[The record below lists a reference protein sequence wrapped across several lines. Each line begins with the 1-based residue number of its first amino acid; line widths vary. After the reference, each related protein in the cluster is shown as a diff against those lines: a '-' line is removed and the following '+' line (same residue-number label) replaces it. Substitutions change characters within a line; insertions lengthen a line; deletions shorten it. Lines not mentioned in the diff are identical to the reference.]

1 MKRHKNDTA
10 KSEENQKSKSGM
22 KNKRWITTPK
32 VTIVLL
38 SISILCFIAWIIIPD
53 YPYEQDEDGI
63 LFENPESYAT
73 SDKGWNAVVDDRDTI
88 YCIDEEKNFVYG
100 LHIDEFNY
108 DNAEIINVIFGEDN
122 TLFCHLAVY
131 QEKAYLTQSES
142 IWEIGVDGKPV
153 REVVFYDYKDSD
165 NQPSHQV
172 RIEGMQF
179 YEDELIYLYEED
191 KGDSVIRINLTNPQI
206 NNNVFVK
213 RKGYGRVVKCHG
225 TDAGDFVV
233 LKNNGEIGYIS
244 LEGKYTKV
252 FKASYDARKM
262 EGMLVQDVLVVGD
275 NLYMLEGQGKLS
287 LYQWKEDEWEL
298 KADVKKEIG
307 YDDEDSI
314 YEYGLGEYE
323 GSLSVFVNN
332 EIYVID
338 SDNKLVP
345 CTEQYDLSAGIKA
358 CIILKDVALFLGIIC
373 LLLGAVLGIGNIM
386 KWRFSLLSKQILS
399 TIPIVCIL
407 LIVVIYILFASM
419 IELSS
424 SDILKETIAVNEIAA
439 AMFDGDEIAEIIS
452 YKDMDRGKADELSNK
467 LRKFVNGNKSDWS
480 RNYNIAIG
488 VRTQGEKYVCVASS
502 DQDKNY
508 LTSEISVEAPIHTDF
523 YDGSNTFAADASYGE
538 DRKNLHLVLMTPIY
552 REDGSYD
559 AVMVLV
565 ASQDRLIEE
574 LVAAGITL
582 LVNVLLWVAILVLV
596 ISLVSAKNV
605 RALRRAKDVV
615 ARIAGGDFSVRVEK
629 YTLDEV
635 GEICVGVNDMA
646 DQLEEYIEELKHN
659 EEFYYKFVP
668 EKFKELLNKEKF
680 TDLALGDAQSEDLS
694 ILFCDIRAFSM
705 NSEMMTAKE
714 SFEFVNKI
722 YGKAGPIIRKHNGF
736 IDKYIGDAVMALF
749 ESADDAVNAGIELY
763 RAIVLCENPLEDFGI
778 PSVKVG
784 VGIHSGMARL
794 GIVGEE
800 ERMSGTVIA
809 DTVNLSS
816 RIESLTKRYG
826 AGMIIS
832 KDTLDRMKKPDVLST
847 RYLGMVQVAGVNE
860 VATLYEVMD
869 CLEDEE
875 RKLREQTKEDFREA
889 IRLFHTGDMEGSL
902 AMLGQLEKENPQDK
916 AVKVYDNYIRDL
928 IEAGVTEYNI
938 FRFKQK

>member
-1 MKRHKNDTA
+1 
-10 KSEENQKSKSGM
+10 M
-22 KNKRWITTPK
+22 KNKRLKNPK
-32 VTIVLL
+32 LSIVLL

-53 YPYEQDEDGI
+53 YPYEQGDNGI
-63 LFENPESYAT
+63 IFENPESYAT
-73 SDKGWNAVVDDRDTI
+73 SDNGWNAVVDDRDTI
-88 YCIDEEKNFVYG
+88 FCIDEEKEFVYG
-100 LHIDEFNY
+100 LHVDEFSY
-108 DNAEIINVIFGEDN
+108 ENAEIVNVIFGKDN

-131 QEKAYLTQSES
+131 QENAYLTQSEA
-142 IWEIGVDGKPV
+142 IWEIGEDGVPL
-153 REVVFYDYKDSD
+153 REVVFYDYENSD

-179 YEDELIYLYEED
+179 CEDELIYLYEED
-191 KGDSVIRINLTNPQI
+191 KGDSIMKIDLSNPQI
-206 NNNVFVK
+206 SDKTFVE
-213 RKGYGRVVKCHG
+213 REGFGRIVKCHG
-225 TDAGDFVV
+225 TDKGDFIVS
-233 LKNNGEIGYIS
+233 KNNGEIGYIS
-244 LEGKYTKV
+244 LDGKYSKV
-252 FKASYDARKM
+252 YKATYDARKM
-262 EGMLVQDVLVVGD
+262 EGELVQDVLVVGET
-275 NLYMLEGQGKLS
+275 LYMLGGQGELS
-287 LYQWKEDEWEL
+287 LYKWNKDKWERI
-298 KADVKKEIG
+298 ADVKEEIG
-307 YDDEDSI
+307 FNEDENI

-323 GSLSVFVNN
+323 GNLSVFVNN
-332 EIYVID
+332 EIYVVD
-338 SDNKLVP
+338 ADNKFVS
-345 CTEQYDLSAGIKA
+345 CTEQYQLSTGNDA
-358 CIILKDVALFLGIIC
+358 
-373 LLLGAVLGIGNIM
+373 LLLIGILCLIPGVVLGIGNIM

-419 IELSS
+419 IDLSS

-439 AMFDGDEIAEIIS
+439 SMFEGDELAGVVS
-452 YKDMDRGKADELSNK
+452 YEDVDSGKADELSNK
-467 LRKFVNGNKSDWS
+467 LKKFVNGNKSDWS
-480 RNYNIAIG
+480 SNYNLAIG
-488 VRTQGEKYVCVASS
+488 VRTQGEKYVCVANS
-502 DQDKNY
+502 DMDKDF
-508 LTSEISVEAPIHTDF
+508 LTSEISVEAPIHEDF
-523 YDGSNTFAADASYGE
+523 YEGSNTFAADASYGE

-605 RALRRAKDVV
+605 RALRRAKDVI

-646 DQLEEYIEELKHN
+646 DQLEEYIEELKRN

-668 EKFKELLNKEKF
+668 EKFKELLHKDKF
-680 TDLALGDAQSEDLS
+680 TDLTLGDAQSEDLS

-763 RAIVLCENPLEDFGI
+763 KAIVLCENPLEDFGM

-832 KDTLDRMKKPDVLST
+832 KDTLDRMKNPDKLST

-869 CLEDEE
+869 CLEEKE
-875 RKLREQTKEDFREA
+875 RLLREQTKEEFREA
-889 IRLFHTGDMEGSL
+889 IRLFHTGEMDNAL
-902 AMLGQLEKENPQDK
+902 KKLQQVEKDNPQDK
-916 AVKVYDNYIRDL
+916 AVKMYEEYIEGL
-928 IEAGVTEYNI
+928 VGAGIKEYNI

>member
-1 MKRHKNDTA
+1 MSKRKREVVISDKTQKN
-10 KSEENQKSKSGM
+10 SKL
-22 KNKRWITTPK
+22 RITNPK
-32 VTIVLL
+32 YSIVLL
-38 SISILCFIAWIIIPD
+38 SIAVVCLIAWILIPN
-53 YPYEQDEDGI
+53 YPYEQGESGI

-73 SDKGWNAVVDDRDTI
+73 SDKGWNAIVDDRDTI
-88 YCIDEEKNFVYG
+88 YCIDEDKNFVYG
-100 LHIDEFNY
+100 LHVDEFDY
-108 DNAEIINVIFGEDN
+108 ENAEIINVIFGEDN

-131 QEKAYLTQSES
+131 EEKAYLTQSEA

-153 REVVFYDYKDSD
+153 REVVFYDYNDSD

-179 YEDELIYLYEED
+179 YKDELIYLYEED
-191 KGDSVIRINLTNPQI
+191 KGDSIMKIDLSNPQI
-206 NNNVFVK
+206 SDKTLVK
-213 RKGYGRVVKCHG
+213 RGGYGRIVKCHG
-225 TDAGDFVV
+225 TDSGDFVV

-244 LEGKYTKV
+244 LDGKYDKIY
-252 FKASYDARKM
+252 KATYDARKM
-262 EGMLVQDVLVVGD
+262 EGQLVQDVLVVD
-275 NLYMLEGQGKLS
+275 ETLYMLEGQGELSLHRWHKGKLS
-287 LYQWKEDEWEL
+287 RGEWEFV
-298 KADVKKEIG
+298 ADVKKEIG
-307 YDDEDSI
+307 LSAEDDI
-314 YEYGLGEYE
+314 YEYGLGKYE
-323 GSLSVFVNN
+323 NKLSVFVNN

-338 SDNKLVP
+338 DNKFIP
-345 CTEQYDLSAGIKA
+345 CTEQYDLSTGINI
-358 CIILKDVALFLGIIC
+358 CIILKDVLLLVGILC
-373 LLLGAVLGIGNIM
+373 LLPGIVLGIGNIM

-419 IELSS
+419 IDLSS

-439 AMFDGDEIAEIIS
+439 AMFDGDEIADVIS
-452 YKDMDRGKADELSNK
+452 YEDMDSGRADELSNK
-467 LRKFVNGNKSDWS
+467 LREFVNGNKSDWS

-502 DQDKNY
+502 DGDKNF
-508 LTSEISVEAPIHTDF
+508 LTSEISVEAPIHDDF
-523 YDGSNTFAADASYGE
+523 YDGSKTFAADASYGE

-552 REDGSYD
+552 KDDGSYD

-605 RALRRAKDVV
+605 RALRRAKDVI

-646 DQLEEYIEELKHN
+646 DQLEEYIEELKRN

-668 EKFKELLNKEKF
+668 EKFKELLHKDKF

-832 KDTLDRMKKPDVLST
+832 KDTLDRMKNPDKLST

-875 RKLREQTKEDFREA
+875 RALREQTKEEFREA
-889 IRLFHTGDMEGSL
+889 VRLFHTGEMEEAL
-902 AMLGQLEKENPQDK
+902 KKLEEVGKDNPQDK
-916 AVKVYDNYIRDL
+916 AVRVYEDYIEEL
-928 IEAGVTEYNI
+928 ISAGIKEYNI

>member
-1 MKRHKNDTA
+1 
-10 KSEENQKSKSGM
+10 M
-22 KNKRWITTPK
+22 KNKRLKNPK
-32 VTIVLL
+32 LSIVLL

-53 YPYEQDEDGI
+53 YPYEQGDNGI
-63 LFENPESYAT
+63 IFENPESYAS
-73 SDKGWNAVVDDRDTI
+73 SDNGWNAVVDDRDTI
-88 YCIDEEKNFVYG
+88 FCIDEEKEFVYG
-100 LHIDEFNY
+100 LHVDEFSY
-108 DNAEIINVIFGEDN
+108 ENAEIVNVIFGKDN

-131 QEKAYLTQSES
+131 QENAYLTQSEA
-142 IWEIGVDGKPV
+142 IWEIGEDGVPL
-153 REVVFYDYKDSD
+153 REVVFYDYENSD

-191 KGDSVIRINLTNPQI
+191 KGDSIMKIDLSNPQI
-206 NNNVFVK
+206 SDNTFVE
-213 RKGYGRVVKCHG
+213 REGFGRIVKCHG
-225 TDAGDFVV
+225 TDKGDFIVS
-233 LKNNGEIGYIS
+233 KNNGEIGYIS
-244 LEGKYTKV
+244 LDGKYSKV
-252 FKASYDARKM
+252 YKATYDARKM
-262 EGMLVQDVLVVGD
+262 EGELVQDVLVVGET
-275 NLYMLEGQGKLS
+275 LYMLGGQGELS
-287 LYQWKEDEWEL
+287 LYIWDKDKWERI
-298 KADVKKEIG
+298 ADVKEGIG
-307 YDDEDSI
+307 FNEDENI

-332 EIYVID
+332 EIYVVD
-338 SDNKLVP
+338 ADNKFVS
-345 CTEQYDLSAGIKA
+345 CTEQYQLSTGINV
-358 CIILKDVALFLGIIC
+358 CIILNDA
-373 LLLGAVLGIGNIM
+373 LLLIGILCLIPGVVLGIGNIM

-419 IELSS
+419 IDLSS

-439 AMFDGDEIAEIIS
+439 SMFDGDELAGVVS
-452 YKDMDRGKADELSNK
+452 YEDVDSGKADELSNK
-467 LRKFVNGNKSDWS
+467 LKKFVNGNKSDWS
-480 RNYNIAIG
+480 RNYNLAIG
-488 VRTQGEKYVCVASS
+488 VRTQGEKYVCVANS
-502 DQDKNY
+502 DMDKDF
-508 LTSEISVEAPIHTDF
+508 LTSEISVEAPIHEDF
-523 YDGSNTFAADASYGE
+523 YEGSNTFAADASYGE

-605 RALRRAKDVV
+605 RALRRAKDVI

-646 DQLEEYIEELKHN
+646 DQLEEYIEELKRN

-668 EKFKELLNKEKF
+668 EKFKELLHKDKF
-680 TDLALGDAQSEDLS
+680 TDLTLGDAQSEDLS

-763 RAIVLCENPLEDFGI
+763 KAIVLCENPLEDFGM

-832 KDTLDRMKKPDVLST
+832 KDTLDRMKNPDKLST

-869 CLEDEE
+869 CLEEKE
-875 RKLREQTKEDFREA
+875 RLLREQTKEEFREA
-889 IRLFHTGDMEGSL
+889 IRLFHTGEMDNAL
-902 AMLGQLEKENPQDK
+902 KKLQQVEKDNPQDK
-916 AVKVYDNYIRDL
+916 AVKMYEEYIEGL
-928 IEAGVTEYNI
+928 VGAGIKEYNI